1 MTMFTDPSRVHAVY
15 YDENDIEHVQPISDI
30 ASVGTLIDP
39 RTGDDMEIDHIL
51 IADHAVISASKI
63 RRNRRFSG
71 LRLITD
77 HKSTGADYLV
87 VGTRDITLARDFLD
101 ADLELSAHSAMPSVT
116 AVVSTVDRQLAPVT
130 VNPMALTPGEK
141 EVFAVGFTLT
151 ESQGDPR

>member
-1 MTMFTDPSRVHAVY
+1 MTMFTNPSRVHAVY

-39 RTGDDMEIDHIL
+39 RTGDNMEIDHLL

-71 LRLITD
+71 LRLIID
-77 HKSTGADYLV
+77 HEPTGSEYLV

-101 ADLELSAHSAMPSVT
+101 ADLKLSAHSAMASVT
-116 AVVSTVDRQLAPVT
+116 AVISTVDRQLAPVT
-130 VNPMALTPGEK
+130 VNPMTLAPGEK

>member
-15 YDENDIEHVQPISDI
+15 YDENDIEHTQPISDI
-30 ASVGTLIDP
+30 TSVGTLIDP

-71 LRLITD
+71 LRLIVD
-77 HKSTGADYLV
+77 HEPTGADYLV

-101 ADLELSAHSAMPSVT
+101 ADFKLSAHSVMFSVT
-116 AVVSTVDRQLAPVT
+116 AVISTVDRQLAPVT